1 MAATR
6 VVSTEPGTRDHVAT
20 GAVIGSHTLQHLY
33 GHAFLVVLPEI
44 YVAMGLSPILAGVIG
59 AVRNVSSG
67 LSSTVGGVLVDR
79 LRHRRLVILYLSLG
93 AMGLGYFLIAQA
105 PTFVVILAAMAA
117 TSIAGAI
124 WHPTARGLLSQ
135 IYPRRRGFMISV
147 DRSAGGVGDT
157 IGPLAAGWLLGFFI
171 WQQLFV
177 LAFPL
182 ALALVVFL
190 WMALRRSQVFQEL
203 GARSKGPARSF
214 GGQFAEVKGLFNE
227 SGRTLTLLVL
237 IKGIAGLGQGGI
249 LFWIP
254 LYLKE
259 SVGMNTFQVG
269 LHLSLLTLVGIG
281 TNPAFGFLS
290 DRIGRQPVVVMVLAA
305 KVVIAVLIALAGS
318 GILLTV
324 LIATMGA
331 FNFVVNPL
339 VQTWALDIAHGRDI
353 EGTMLG
359 VLDGSNFVFRGAA
372 PFMVGAVVQA
382 WGFESMFWY
391 IAAMGAAALL
401 VVLFTLRF
409 MPSQPRGL

>member
-33 GHAFLVVLPEI
+33 GHAFLVVFPEI
-44 YVAMGLSPILAGVIG
+44 VAALGLSPLMAGLIG

-67 LSSTVGGVLVDR
+67 MSSTVGGVLVDR
-79 LRHRRLVILYLSLG
+79 LRHRRLAILYLSLG
-93 AMGLGYFLIAQA
+93 AMGLGYFLIARA
-105 PTFVVILAAMAA
+105 PTLLIIIVALAA

-190 WMALRRSQVFQEL
+190 WLALRRSQVFQDL
-203 GARSKGPARSF
+203 GARSKGPPRSF
-214 GGQFAEVKGLFNE
+214 AGQFAEVKALFQD
-227 SGRTLTLLVL
+227 SGRTLTLLIL

-249 LFWIP
+249 LLWIP
-254 LYLKE
+254 LYLKDA
-259 SVGMNTFQVG
+259 GMDSWGIGFHV
-269 LHLSLLTLVGIG
+269 SLLTAVSIA
-281 TNPAFGFLS
+281 TNPAFGYLS

-305 KVVIAVLIALAGS
+305 KVVIAVLIAMAGS

-331 FNFVVNPL
+331 FNLVVNPL
-339 VQTWALDIAHGRDI
+339 VQAWALDIAHGRDI

-382 WGFESMFWY
+382 WGYESMFWY

-401 VVLFTLRF
+401 LVVFALRF